1 MKLLGV
7 MLVVSLVPAAV
18 SGQDAESTWPVL
30 APPAGSTVYVRDS
43 SGVETSGGLL
53 RLNPDSVVLL
63 VGGTERR
70 FEAARVTRIQKRG
83 DSLRNG
89 ALIGAVVG
97 VAIGAFVAGI
107 ADCPGT
113 RTGGGCP
120 GNRAAAFVIS
130 TGTYAAIGTGIDALI
145 RGRTTLYES
154 PASPPLAP

>member
-1 MKLLGV
+1 MKLLTLMIV
-7 MLVVSLVPAAV
+7 ASLAPGAV
-18 SGQDAESTWPVL
+18 SAQEPSAWPVL

-43 SGVETSGGLL
+43 GGVETSGGLL

-89 ALIGAVVG
+89 ALIGAIVG

-113 RTGGGCP
+113 RAGDGCP

-145 RGRTTLYES
+145 RGRTTLYEA
-154 PASPPLAP
+154 PASPRAP